1 MSLLYYF
8 AMNSRFLLA
17 IALSTSVWSQN
28 TVTADN
34 TKAPAASGP
43 ASTVSATADPLAAA
57 KDLLKERK
65 FEEAATAFRTI
76 VANTPDMA
84 EAHAGL
90 LKSLVRAGKLEE
102 AQDAAKQATAAL
114 PQSALIQAAAGDV
127 AFRAA
132 HFSDAEKNYRTA
144 VKLDPGSARGWFGIA
159 RISKMVSMRRQAQS
173 IFAKAHELDPRD
185 EQIYDAWVNSLP
197 RSQKLDAWK
206 KHAGDHPGYREDN
219 IIKVLT
225 ETAQKEPWVLAS
237 GIKPSEIKMALVGR
251 KLDATNDVG
260 GITSNGPIHVANGFG
275 LQVKFNDRA
284 SATLLLDSGADGITI
299 GNKLAEKVG
308 VKKIADSAFGGIGD
322 KGPVLGYIGWVD
334 KIKIGDVEF
343 HNCIVEVSSRND
355 VAEEA
360 GLIGTNVFDK
370 FLITLDF
377 RERKLLLAPLPANPA
392 VSAELAGN
400 DNAPQDRYIAP
411 EMQSYTK
418 VFLLDNHIFVPVVVN
433 DKAIGTFILD
443 TGAEINSLT
452 PGFAAQVTKASNDHE
467 YTMHGVSGRVNQVL
481 TGKKAIL
488 QIAKMRIESHE
499 LPVFSVDNQSN
510 SFGIE
515 IAGFIGIRTLSQ
527 MKMTIDYRDGLINLE
542 VYEFKKAQE

>member
-1 MSLLYYF
+1 MGLLYYF

-197 RSQKLDAWK
+197 RSQELDAWK